1 MFILLTQKE
10 IEKFVTLIN
19 SGKNTYKDIHNEF
32 PNLSDSTLID
42 LIGDDFETKNFIYL
56 SNRIS
61 KKIPILIF
69 FTKVPDNYSENYT
82 FKDDDSF
89 ELSVHGEN
97 ILYQIEKEYQSE
109 QNTKEAI
116 RWAKYA
122 TILTF
127 IGLIYQFI
135 TSAKSS
141 ILNLLQSISGLMPL
155 IFLLL
160 FLFSKHHL
168 LM

>member
-1 MFILLTQKE
+1 MFLSYIIKYKAFKNEGLT
-10 IEKFVTLIN
+10 VT
-19 SGKNTYKDIHNEF
+19 KVVFEF
-32 PNLSDSTLID
+32 
-42 LIGDDFETKNFIYL
+42 YL

-61 KKIPILIF
+61 QKIPILIF

-89 ELSVHGEN
+89 ELSVYGEN

-122 TILTF
+122 TIVTL